1 MGAQTTFGYS
11 ADLEQNDGGELMR
24 LVPLISQSGFTRIWV
39 SDHFHPWFHRNA
51 HTGFA
56 WSWIPEALVSS
67 ESVSVGTGVTAPI
80 YRYHPAVIAQAAA
93 YLSNRFAGR
102 FFLGVGTGESMN
114 EAPLGL
120 RWGGYDE
127 RADRLCEAIRIM
139 RALWNED
146 FVNFDGEYYKLSN
159 ANVYTKP
166 RKQPPV
172 FVAANGPK
180 TAHLAGQLGDGLITF
195 EAPDSFYRMKL
206 FPSFEKGASEA
217 GKKPETLDKIIQ
229 LIVSFDENFHNAV
242 EGCRIWAG
250 ALIGGAINMKDPREL
265 DEIGK
270 SVTEEQLLHAFLVC
284 SSPSD
289 LLTRFE
295 RFIDIGF
302 NHIVVLNSSPDKE
315 KLLSI
320 MKNHIIPKLQSRA
333 R

>member
-1 MGAQTTFGYS
+1 MNTQITFGYS
-11 ADLEQNDGGELMR
+11 ADLEQNDGGELMK
-24 LVPLISQSGFTRIWV
+24 LVPLISQSGFSRIWV

-67 ESVSVGTGVTAPI
+67 ESISIGTGVTAPL

-93 YLSNRFAGR
+93 YLSNRFTSR

-114 EAPLGL
+114 ESPLGL
-120 RWGGYDE
+120 RWGGYEE
-127 RADRLCEAIRIM
+127 RADRLREAIGII
-139 RALWNED
+139 RALWSED
-146 FVNFDGEYYKLSN
+146 FVNFDGEYYRLSN

-166 RKQPPV
+166 LSPPPV

-180 TAHLAGQLGDGLITF
+180 TAHLAGQFGEGLITF
-195 EAPDSFYRMKL
+195 EASDSFYRTKL
-206 FPSFEKGASEA
+206 FPSFEKGAREA

-229 LIVSFDENFHNAV
+229 LIVSFDENIHNAV
-242 EGCRIWAG
+242 EACRIWAG
-250 ALIGGAINMKDPREL
+250 VLTDGAIQMTDPRQL
-265 DEIGK
+265 DEAGR
-270 SVTEEQLLHAFLVC
+270 SVTEEQLSHAFVAC

-289 LLTRFE
+289 LLKRFQ
-295 RFIDIGF
+295 RFIDVGF
-302 NHIVVLNSSPDKE
+302 NHIVILNSSPDKE

-320 MKNHIIPKLQSRA
+320 MQNYIIPKLQTQA